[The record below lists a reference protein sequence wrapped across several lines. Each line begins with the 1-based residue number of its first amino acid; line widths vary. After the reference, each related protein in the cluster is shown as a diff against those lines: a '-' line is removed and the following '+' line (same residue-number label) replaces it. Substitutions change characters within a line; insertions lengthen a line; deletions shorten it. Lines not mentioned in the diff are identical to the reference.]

1 MLIAAI
7 GVVTDSLD
15 PHRTFEL
22 DISRSRPK
30 AADTDAKFRGVARA
44 WPIHHAARN
53 EPT

>member
-7 GVVTDSLD
+7 EVVFDSLD
-15 PHRTFEL
+15 PHKPFEL
-22 DISRSRPK
+22 DMSRSRPK
-30 AADTDAKFRGVARA
+30 AADTDARFRDVARP